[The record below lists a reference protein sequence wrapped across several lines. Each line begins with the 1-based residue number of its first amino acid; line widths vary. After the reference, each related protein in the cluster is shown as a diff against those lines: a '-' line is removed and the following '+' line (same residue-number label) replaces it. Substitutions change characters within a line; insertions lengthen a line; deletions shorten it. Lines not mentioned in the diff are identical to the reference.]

1 LGTGFAAGFD
11 LVAGALEA
19 GALEA
24 GALEA
29 GALEAE
35 TLAAG
40 LAGFFTAADLL
51 VLAMNARPSGSPDW
65 GGFRRPVRLEEREF

>member
-1 LGTGFAAGFD
+1 
-11 LVAGALEA
+11 
-19 GALEA
+19 
-24 GALEA
+24 
-29 GALEAE
+29 LEAE